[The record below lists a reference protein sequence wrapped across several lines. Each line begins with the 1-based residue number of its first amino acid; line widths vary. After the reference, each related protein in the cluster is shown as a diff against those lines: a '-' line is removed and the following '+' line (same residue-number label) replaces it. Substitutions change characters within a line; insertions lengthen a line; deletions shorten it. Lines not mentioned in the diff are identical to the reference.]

1 MPRVLERPAVDST
14 WAVSSSDICFRLS
27 QRYVISQPQS
37 KCQRCARCCQSCGTV
52 PHIPQESQLI
62 PHHGAHQKKVY
73 ALARMVRQ
81 SLTGMWWAGAGQSGA
96 EQNRR
101 LPVQLAEIRLAAQD
115 GSDAVKLALVLF
127 GKGTARVPG
136 CDILLVAA
144 CPGVCGDPGL
154 PSSSTVPLEGMGN
167 GLQYHAPAAPFLLFS
182 ACWDGVALV

>member
-96 EQNRR
+96 EQNRTEGCR
-101 LPVQLAEIRLAAQD
+101 FSWQK
-115 GSDAVKLALVLF
+115 SDWLRRMEAMQWSWLWCCSEKAPHVSQGA
-127 GKGTARVPG
+127 TSCWWQRVPG
-136 CDILLVAA
+136 CAGIPACLLPARSHSRA
-144 CPGVCGDPGL
+144 W
-154 PSSSTVPLEGMGN
+154 GMGCSTTL
-167 GLQYHAPAAPFLLFS
+167 LQLHFFS
-182 ACWDGVALV
+182 FQRVGMV